1 VPAAAHP
8 GLVPAARLPV
18 TQAAVTLIDHENKAV
33 TISAF
38 ELTLIPGL
46 LQTGG
51 YAHAVISRIA
61 TVPAVEVD
69 ERVAAR
75 LARQCLLNRERP
87 PQFTFYVHEFALRL
101 QVGGATVMSAQLHHL
116 LRMSVR
122 PYLTLRVVPASF
134 GAHAAT
140 AGAFK
145 LMEFAEFKP
154 VVYLESETCS
164 LFLEKREEIAAYRCV
179 LAALADAAL
188 GKGESRELIA
198 TVATECSADREDH
211 DDSA

>member
-1 VPAAAHP
+1 
-8 GLVPAARLPV
+8 
-18 TQAAVTLIDHENKAV
+18 LIDHENKAV

-122 PYLTLRVVPASF
+122 PYLTLRVVPASL
-134 GAHAAT
+134 GAHAAA

-188 GKGESRELIA
+188 GEGESRELIA
-198 TVATECSADREDH
+198 TVATELSAEREDH

>member
-1 VPAAAHP
+1 M
-8 GLVPAARLPV
+8 
-18 TQAAVTLIDHENKAV
+18 IDHENKAV

-145 LMEFAEFKP
+145 LRSSPSSSRWSTWRARP
-154 VVYLESETCS
+154 AACSWRNGRRSPPTVVSWRHWRTPRWE
-164 LFLEKREEIAAYRCV
+164 REN
-179 LAALADAAL
+179 
-188 GKGESRELIA
+188 REN
-198 TVATECSADREDH
+198 
-211 DDSA
+211 